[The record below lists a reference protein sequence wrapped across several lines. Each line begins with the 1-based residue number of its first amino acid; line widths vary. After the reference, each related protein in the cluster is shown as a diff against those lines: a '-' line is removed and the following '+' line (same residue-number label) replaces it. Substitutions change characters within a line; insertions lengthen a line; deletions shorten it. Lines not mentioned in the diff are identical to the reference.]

1 MKRIFKF
8 ALAVTAATALLA
20 CGGGGGG
27 DGGSTSQV
35 AATNTAI
42 VVNQATGAVMT
53 RTFEGDPLVFA
64 AGINAGG
71 LVIPGPA
78 TLVIT
83 STSGTTQTF
92 NITAA
97 GGVVAGEL
105 TYGSC
110 KFEVKTTYPG
120 GPVVGTIY
128 TIADCGIE
136 AGTANQVVGSPT
148 STEMKLKLGNSTS
161 NAKIKTVTIRTDGT
175 VSITRA
181 NGDVI
186 VVPGLTVTVKTVTGT
201 N

>member
-20 CGGGGGG
+20 CGGGGG
-27 DGGSTSQV
+27 DGGSTTQV

-53 RTFEGDPLVFA
+53 RAFEGDPLVFA
-64 AGINAGG
+64 SGINAGG

-92 NITAA
+92 SITAA
-97 GGVVAGEL
+97 GGVVAGDL

-120 GPVVGTIY
+120 GPAVGTIY
-128 TIADCGIE
+128 TIADCGIDVST
-136 AGTANQVVGSPT
+136 AGQVVGSPT

-175 VSITRA
+175 VALTRA
-181 NGDVI
+181 NGDVV
-186 VVPGLTVTVKTVTGT
+186 VVPGLTVTVKTVTGS